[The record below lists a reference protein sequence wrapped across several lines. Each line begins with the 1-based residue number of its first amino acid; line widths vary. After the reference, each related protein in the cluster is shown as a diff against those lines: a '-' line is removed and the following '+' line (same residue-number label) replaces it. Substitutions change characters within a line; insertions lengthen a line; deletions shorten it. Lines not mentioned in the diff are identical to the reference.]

1 VSLPFDPPLEP
12 MLARAAP
19 EIPRE
24 GSWLYEPKWDGFRA
38 VIFRDGGHVHIAS
51 RNALALERYFP
62 ELIQPL
68 QEALPDRAIVDGEIV
83 IATDHG
89 LDFDA
94 LQQRI
99 HPAASRVRMLA
110 EKTPA
115 SVVLFDL
122 LAEDTDDLRQRS
134 LEERRTRLLA
144 AIKSSPIV
152 GVTPQTTDVDEATT
166 WFTRYEG
173 AGLDGVVAKNPAGI
187 YEPGERRWTK
197 IKHLRTVDC
206 VVGGYRVAKD
216 GKGIGSLLLGLY
228 DGEGALHHVGH
239 TSSFDAAERRAIL
252 EQLQPL
258 VGGDS
263 FGHGRTPGGPSRWQ
277 SAADSSYT
285 SVSPDLVCEVSFDH
299 LQSGRFRHASRF
311 LRWRPDKA
319 PRSCDFDQ
327 LSPPE
332 AFALKDILVTR

>member
-1 VSLPFDPPLEP
+1 

-19 EIPRE
+19 DIPRD
-24 GSWLYEPKWDGFRA
+24 GAWLYEPKWDGFRA
-38 VIFRDGGHVHIAS
+38 IVYRDGEHVHIGS

-62 ELIQPL
+62 ELIEPL
-68 QEALPDRAIVDGEIV
+68 EDALPDRCIVDGEVV

-99 HPAASRVRMLA
+99 HPAASRVLMLSQ
-110 EKTPA
+110 KTPA

-122 LAEDTDDLRQRS
+122 LGLGDDDLRERP
-134 LEERRTRLLA
+134 LTERRTGLLQA
-144 AIKSSPIV
+144 VASSASV
-152 GVTPQTTDVDEATT
+152 GVTPQTTDPDEASV

-173 AGLDGVVAKNPAGI
+173 AGLDGVVAKDPAGT
-187 YEPGERRWTK
+187 YRPGERRWVK
-197 IKHLRTVDC
+197 VKHLRTVDC
-206 VVGGYRVAKD
+206 VVGGYRIAKD

-228 DGEGALHHVGH
+228 DSDGALHHVGH

-258 VGGDS
+258 VGGES
-263 FGHGRTPGGPSRWQ
+263 FGHGRTPGGPSRW
-277 SAADSSYT
+277 AREAETNWT
-285 SVSPDLVCEVSFDH
+285 SVSPELVCEVSFDH

-319 PRSCDFDQ
+319 PRDCDFDQ

-332 AFALKDILVTR
+332 AFALADILVTPRS